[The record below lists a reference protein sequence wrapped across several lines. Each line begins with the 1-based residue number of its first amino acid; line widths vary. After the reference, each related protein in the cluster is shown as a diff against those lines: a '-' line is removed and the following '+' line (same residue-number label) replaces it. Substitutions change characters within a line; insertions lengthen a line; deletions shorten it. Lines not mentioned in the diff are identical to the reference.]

1 MKRLMNKRH
10 LLLSALLLA
19 LGAQANPEAVGKTYA
34 PGPFDTLSFGGSAI
48 VQFRQGDRDE
58 VFIEGD
64 DEVQKSITVELR
76 GTELVMRSEGNW
88 KFWSNKQR
96 IKMRIVMRDLKELRV
111 SGVADFIASEPVN
124 VKSLR
129 VSISGAGVARFERF
143 KAEEL
148 RFSVSGSGDGY
159 FTGSVDE
166 LSVSISGRG
175 DFFGEQLAVR
185 NAKIGISGLGK
196 ARVWATGDLNAAVS
210 GIGTVDYWGKPSLQK
225 RSSGVGRFND
235 MGVKAAPAAG
245 S

>member
-1 MKRLMNKRH
+1 MKSLMNKRH
-10 LLLSALLLA
+10 VLLAALLLA
-19 LGAQANPEAVGKTYA
+19 VGAQASPEVLGKTYA

-88 KFWSNKQR
+88 RFWSNKQR
-96 IKMRIVMRDLKELRV
+96 LKMRIVMRDLKELRV
-111 SGVADFIASEPVN
+111 SGVADFIAAEPVS

-159 FTGSVDE
+159 FSGSVDE

-175 DFFGEQLAVR
+175 DFYGEQLAVR

-196 ARVWATGDLNAAVS
+196 ARVWATGELSAGVS

-235 MGVKAAPAAG
+235 MGVKAGPAVG
-245 S
+245 P